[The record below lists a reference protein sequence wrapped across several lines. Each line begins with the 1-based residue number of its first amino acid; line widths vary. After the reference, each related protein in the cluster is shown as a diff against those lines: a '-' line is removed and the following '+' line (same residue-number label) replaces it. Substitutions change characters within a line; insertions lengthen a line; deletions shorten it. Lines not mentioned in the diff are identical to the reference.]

1 MLVMLGTCFAKPED
15 WYDVNDI
22 DGHIAGQQFA
32 CGVCNVLVAATT
44 DLLKAKVRC
53 TSPRLVPCVKA
64 SIAVSDPGGPDAEV
78 LQYGLRQGTFASL
91 ARAHATDATASVVC
105 LWQAQTDTEKRELCH
120 RIVEDAGQDVIDEIS
135 LGTPSDEVTCYAV
148 PARVT

>member
-1 MLVMLGTCFAKPED
+1 MERLWRAAMLVMLGTCFAKPED

-53 TSPRLVPCVKA
+53 TSPQLVPCVKA

-91 ARAHATDATASVVC
+91 ARAHATMPLMPLRRWFVC
-105 LWQAQTDTEKRELCH
+105 GRRKRTQRRENSA
-120 RIVEDAGQDVIDEIS
+120 IGS
-135 LGTPSDEVTCYAV
+135 LKTPAKT
-148 PARVT
+148 

>member
-1 MLVMLGTCFAKPED
+1 MSLSCPAKNRPKLKIRNFSMQRLWRAAMLVMLGTCFAKPED

-53 TSPRLVPCVKA
+53 TSPQSVPCVKA
-64 SIAVSDPGGPDAEV
+64 SVASQIPEDRMQKFFNMACDKVRSRRWLVPMP
-78 LQYGLRQGTFASL
+78 LQRWFVCGRRKRTQRRENSAIGSL
-91 ARAHATDATASVVC
+91 
-105 LWQAQTDTEKRELCH
+105 K
-120 RIVEDAGQDVIDEIS
+120 
-135 LGTPSDEVTCYAV
+135 TPAKT
-148 PARVT
+148 

>member
-53 TSPRLVPCVKA
+53 TSPQLVPCVKASIACVKA

-91 ARAHATDATASVVC
+91 ARAMP
-105 LWQAQTDTEKRELCH
+105 LCH
-120 RIVEDAGQDVIDEIS
+120 
-135 LGTPSDEVTCYAV
+135 
-148 PARVT
+148 